1 MEYEHE
7 RWISNLIE
15 YKLFTEGFDPK
26 EETRAIDELKDVYAK
41 AKAFNEIKERIYYE
55 KLAWTD
61 EGYYDG
67 YHERIGNITEDVIDK
82 YDNQMEDK

>member
-1 MEYEHE
+1 MAYEHE

-55 KLAWTD
+55 NLAWTD

-67 YHERIGNITEDVIDK
+67 YQERIGKITEDVIDK